1 MLGDCLFTKA
11 ITSENNEVS
20 FTLPSDGIWID
31 WWTGEKYS
39 AGEKISALYPLDKF
53 PLFVKAGSVLPMV
66 KDGKVEINI
75 YPDSGDISKLLHLP
89 IGEGVEYRDVRIT
102 YKSKGKKVRVEGL
115 EDRIYTINIR

>member
-1 MLGDCLFTKA
+1 MSQLFSGK
-11 ITSENNEVS
+11 
-20 FTLPSDGIWID
+20 
-31 WWTGEKYS
+31 
-39 AGEKISALYPLDKF
+39 DKF

-89 IGEGVEYRDVRIT
+89 IGEGVEYRDIRIT

-115 EDRIYTINIR
+115 EDLIYTINIR